1 MPVTIDE
8 IEAFVSIARLGGFA
22 RAAEALRRSQPAIS
36 RRIEMLEA
44 QLDAPIFERV
54 RSGVVLT
61 EAGRSFLPYAEAVLA
76 GLRDGAEAV
85 RGLAR
90 GERGAV
96 SVALVGTLA
105 STAFAGMLRQFG
117 RRHPHVKLELRTAT
131 SDEVSDLVR
140 LGEVTLGLRYFTDD
154 DPGLVSEAIMEEA
167 LVVVCAPDHR
177 LAGRRVRD
185 PAALTG
191 ERWVAFPPRRRRREP
206 FATALEQRLAAA
218 RLEPAEIVRIDSLTA
233 QKRLVEAGFGIALLI
248 ESSVQEELRLG
259 TLRIIDV
266 PALRGGVPVTLVRR
280 QNGYLSG
287 AARTLAEVIRTGARR
302 LRTRPAPR
310 ARRSAS
316 RPRTRGAASG
326 ARGPRRG
333 APPPGIPP
341 TRSRRAAGAASSR
354 RPAPGADPRDRGGSR
369 DPRPW
374 DAGESTRRGARPR
387 STPSARTSA

>member
-54 RSGVVLT
+54 RGGAVLT
-61 EAGRSFLPYAEAVLA
+61 EAGRSFLPYAETVLA

-90 GERGAV
+90 GERGGV

-131 SDEVSDLVR
+131 SDEVSELVR

-154 DPGLVSEAIMEEA
+154 DPGLVSEVVMEEA
-167 LVVVCAPDHR
+167 LVAVCAPDHP

-185 PAALTG
+185 PAALAG

-233 QKRLVEAGFGIALLI
+233 QKRLVEAGFGVALLI
-248 ESSVQEELRLG
+248 ESSVQEELRQG
-259 TLRIIDV
+259 TLRLIDV

-287 AARTLAEVIRTGARR
+287 AARTLAEVIRAGARG
-302 LRTRPAPR
+302 LRTRRAPR
-310 ARRSAS
+310 ARRSAW
-316 RPRTRGAASG
+316 RPRRRGAASG
-326 ARGPRRG
+326 GRAPRRA
-333 APPPGIPP
+333 APRPDTPP
-341 TRSRRAAGAASSR
+341 TRSR
-354 RPAPGADPRDRGGSR
+354 
-369 DPRPW
+369 
-374 DAGESTRRGARPR
+374 
-387 STPSARTSA
+387 